1 MWVRLKE
8 DVLDAN
14 GNWLDIDITVQS
26 SPLRLHPRD
35 RLPCLGRSQAG
46 ELLSFPSRAAV
57 VLITP
62 LMWGAVVLRS
72 MFPKSE
78 TGCCETTSLSSNIF
92 AHLIRPLFIGSVQ
105 SSRSVMSDSLQP
117 HGLQHAR
124 PPCPSPAPRAYSDA
138 IQPSHPL
145 SSPSSPT
152 FSLSQHQGIFQWV
165 SSLHQVAKVL
175 EFQLQHQSFQWTL
188 RIDFL

>member
-117 HGLQHAR
+117 HGLQHTR

-145 SSPSSPT
+145 SSPSSPA